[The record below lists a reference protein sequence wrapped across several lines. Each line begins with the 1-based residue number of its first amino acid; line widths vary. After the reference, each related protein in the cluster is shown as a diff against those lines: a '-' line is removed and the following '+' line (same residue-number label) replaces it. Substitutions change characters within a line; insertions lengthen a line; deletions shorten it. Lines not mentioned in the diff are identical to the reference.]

1 MLGKGALFN
10 QYYLHVTLSL
20 NPTHVKHDVKLYKL
34 SVANVSKSYQQQQKT
49 AINFDF
55 CNINNNSSM
64 SRTLQT

>member
-1 MLGKGALFN
+1 MLDTF
-10 QYYLHVTLSL
+10 QSIYLHVTLSL
-20 NPTHVKHDVKLYKL
+20 IPTHVKRDVKLYKL